1 MAWVAVNKDLTENI
15 FDEKPVRGNDTWE
28 YQISVIGLPKG
39 AIKRLIGKELTWKD
53 EPECINIY

>member
-1 MAWVAVNKDLTENI
+1 MTWVAVNKDLTENI

-39 AIKRLIGKELTWKD
+39 AIKRLIGKELT
-53 EPECINIY
+53 